1 VATRL
6 VHVVA
11 DAANPQRQAEFW
23 SKVFG
28 WQTKALDSA
37 VMVLPAGWR
46 YPDPGPLPLLFEP
59 ASEPKTGRNR
69 LHFDLLTKSAAFKED
84 LVKRILGLGAT
95 PADIGQGDVPW
106 EVLADPEGNEFCV
119 LDPRPGIYF
128 DTGPIAAVVANSA
141 DPDAVAPVW
150 AEATGWRRSKSASH
164 DGLVAMRAPHVPGPF
179 VELLRV
185 AGAEL
190 GGCRIRLDVAPT
202 LEDDFDESVAGLL
215 AAGAKPADGGQQD
228 APWVVLADAE
238 GAEFRVLTPR

>member
-1 VATRL
+1 MSWPTR
-6 VHVVA
+6 
-11 DAANPQRQAEFW
+11 PTR
-23 SKVFG
+23 
-28 WQTKALDSA
+28 
-37 VMVLPAGWR
+37 
-46 YPDPGPLPLLFEP
+46 
-59 ASEPKTGRNR
+59 SEPKTGRNR
-69 LHFDLLTKSAAFKED
+69 LHFDLPTKSAAFKED

-141 DPDAVAPVW
+141 DPEAVAPVW

-202 LEDDFDESVAGLL
+202 LEDDRCRGRGVPRADSPLIWHRDVGAAADLRRGLGGAHAIRQVRRRVDRARCDDQAAVRPRFRGQLRARAHRGGGDRVA
-215 AAGAKPADGGQQD
+215 
-228 APWVVLADAE
+228 
-238 GAEFRVLTPR
+238 